1 MHLVASSPLH
11 QKMDALVRLGWE
23 VSVMKRVEIY
33 EAEVMDYG
41 AGKLVPKATK
51 GVVEG
56 PGGRHE
62 GEARDG
68 HKKAN
73 GGAVEMKGDKV
84 MVEERQQQEKPREV
98 GYNEGHPS
106 KVKISRGDTN
116 GLEPKVEETKAM
128 RSVLGANGAT
138 MATTPTPEASAPKS
152 TLLPPAPPPPGPAP
166 GLRRYKEQ
174 GVDEILTLKLLQ
186 TIYARDIDTA
196 TAPALTDVSHNV
208 LPNGSSPTSAK
219 RTKTIGT
226 IVLATGDARGG
237 QFNAGGFLGAVRHA
251 IKRGWAVE
259 LWSFTSGMSR
269 AWRETAKRE
278 GWDGR
283 FRICAMDEWKEWLVD
298 VNEELAE

>member
-1 MHLVASSPLH
+1 M
-11 QKMDALVRLGWE
+11 RLGWE
-23 VSVMKRVEIY
+23 VSVMNLIAIY
-33 EAEVMDYG
+33 EAVVMDYG

-68 HKKAN
+68 KKKVN
-73 GGAVEMKGDKV
+73 GGAAEVGGTESRGEKALVKKK
-84 MVEERQQQEKPREV
+84 QQEGKPRE
-98 GYNEGHPS
+98 EGHDVEHPS
-106 KVKISRGDTN
+106 KANISGGETI
-116 GLEPKVEETKAM
+116 GQVPKAEVSKATGP
-128 RSVLGANGAT
+128 VLDADAAPITAT
-138 MATTPTPEASAPKS
+138 IMPEASAPKS
-152 TLLPPAPPPPGPAP
+152 APMPLLPPPPGPAP

-208 LPNGSSPTSAK
+208 LPNGSSPASAK
-219 RTKTIGT
+219 RTKAIGT

-298 VNEELAE
+298 VNEDLAD